1 MSLKAKRKVVSS
13 IPPMDGG
20 TYMGVC
26 VAVVDLGQQYKQ
38 FEKQKQGKYAEEC
51 MFIFEIPDERVE
63 VDGEDKPR
71 WLSSRRFT
79 VSLHERAALF
89 QMLKA
94 GVPVYMSE
102 GTAAAHKDAMDA
114 ANLIKAGEAL
124 RFGHLTVVP
133 FRTYHNVEEP
143 LGFLIADGRTK
154 ERLLWAV
161 DTANLG
167 VTADRLTY
175 IAVECN
181 YEESLLNRSDRIPS
195 VLKERIRH
203 SHFEVSDVIKWL
215 HKQDLSGVLTIWL
228 LHLSAGNSR
237 AEAWQRR
244 FEREFPGIEIRICPE

>member
-1 MSLKAKRKVVSS
+1 MTFTSLASSSRGNAYVVS
-13 IPPMDGG
+13 
-20 TYMGVC
+20 
-26 VAVVDLGQQYKQ
+26 
-38 FEKQKQGKYAEEC
+38 
-51 MFIFEIPDERVE
+51 
-63 VDGEDKPR
+63 DGETTLLLECG
-71 WLSSRRFT
+71 LSFKELQKRLGYGVADIT
-79 VSLHERAALF
+79 ACLVSHEHQDHAKAAA

-114 ANLIKAGEAL
+114 AHLIRAGEVL

-143 LGFLIADGRTK
+143 LGFLIEDSRTK

-181 YEESLLNRSDRIPS
+181 YEESLLGRSDRIPS

-203 SHFEVSDVIKWL
+203 SHFEVNDVIKWL

-244 FEREFPGIEIRICPE
+244 FEREFPGITIRICPE

>member
-1 MSLKAKRKVVSS
+1 MTFTSLASSSRGNAYVVS
-13 IPPMDGG
+13 
-20 TYMGVC
+20 
-26 VAVVDLGQQYKQ
+26 
-38 FEKQKQGKYAEEC
+38 
-51 MFIFEIPDERVE
+51 
-63 VDGEDKPR
+63 DGETTLLLECG
-71 WLSSRRFT
+71 LSFKELQKRLGYGVADIT
-79 VSLHERAALF
+79 ACLVSHEHQDHAKAAA

-114 ANLIKAGEAL
+114 AHLIRAGEVL

-143 LGFLIADGRTK
+143 LGFLIEDGRTK

-181 YEESLLNRSDRIPS
+181 YEESLLDRSDRIPS

-203 SHFEVSDVIKWL
+203 SHF
-215 HKQDLSGVLTIWL
+215 
-228 LHLSAGNSR
+228 
-237 AEAWQRR
+237 
-244 FEREFPGIEIRICPE
+244 

>member
-1 MSLKAKRKVVSS
+1 MQWTRRTSS
-13 IPPMDGG
+13 
-20 TYMGVC
+20 
-26 VAVVDLGQQYKQ
+26 GQ
-38 FEKQKQGKYAEEC
+38 
-51 MFIFEIPDERVE
+51 ERCC
-63 VDGEDKPR
+63 G
-71 WLSSRRFT
+71 
-79 VSLHERAALF
+79 
-89 QMLKA
+89 
-94 GVPVYMSE
+94 
-102 GTAAAHKDAMDA
+102 
-114 ANLIKAGEAL
+114 
-124 RFGHLTVVP
+124 P

-181 YEESLLNRSDRIPS
+181 YEESLLDRSDRIPS

-203 SHFEVSDVIKWL
+203 SHFEVNDVIKWL

-244 FEREFPGIEIRICPE
+244 FEREFPGITIRICPE

>member
-1 MSLKAKRKVVSS
+1 MTFTSLASSSRGNAYVVS
-13 IPPMDGG
+13 
-20 TYMGVC
+20 
-26 VAVVDLGQQYKQ
+26 
-38 FEKQKQGKYAEEC
+38 
-51 MFIFEIPDERVE
+51 
-63 VDGEDKPR
+63 DGETTLLLECG
-71 WLSSRRFT
+71 LSFKELQKRLGYGVADIT
-79 VSLHERAALF
+79 ACLVSHEHQDHAKAAA

-114 ANLIKAGEAL
+114 AHLIRAGEVL

-143 LGFLIADGRTK
+143 LGFLIEDGRTK

-181 YEESLLNRSDRIPS
+181 YEESLLGRSDRIPS

-203 SHFEVSDVIKWL
+203 SQFELNHVNKWL
-215 HKQDLSGVLTIWL
+215 HKQHLSVVLTIWL
-228 LHLSAGNSR
+228 LHLSAVNCR
-237 AEAWQRR
+237 ADAWQRR
-244 FEREFPGIEIRICPE
+244 FEREFPGISIRICEE

>member
-1 MSLKAKRKVVSS
+1 MTFTSLASSSRGNAYVVS
-13 IPPMDGG
+13 DGETTLLLECG
-20 TYMGVC
+20 LSFKELQKRLGYG
-26 VAVVDLGQQYKQ
+26 VVDITACL
-38 FEKQKQGKYAEEC
+38 
-51 MFIFEIPDERVE
+51 
-63 VDGEDKPR
+63 
-71 WLSSRRFT
+71 
-79 VSLHERAALF
+79 VSHEHQDHAKAAA

-114 ANLIKAGEAL
+114 AHLIRAGEVL
-124 RFGHLTVVP
+124 RFGHLAVVP

-143 LGFLIADGRTK
+143 LGFLIEDGRTK

-167 VTADRLTY
+167 VTADQLTY

-181 YEESLLNRSDRIPS
+181 YEESLLGHSDRIPS
-195 VLKERIRH
+195 ALKERIRH
-203 SHFEVSDVIKWL
+203 SHFEVNDVIKWL
-215 HKQDLSGVLTIWL
+215 HKQYLSGVLTIWL

>member
-1 MSLKAKRKVVSS
+1 MTFTSLASSSRGNAYVVS
-13 IPPMDGG
+13 DGETTLLLECG
-20 TYMGVC
+20 LSFKELQKRLGYG
-26 VAVVDLGQQYKQ
+26 VVDITACL
-38 FEKQKQGKYAEEC
+38 
-51 MFIFEIPDERVE
+51 
-63 VDGEDKPR
+63 
-71 WLSSRRFT
+71 
-79 VSLHERAALF
+79 VSHEHQDHAKAAA

-114 ANLIKAGEAL
+114 AHLIRAGEVL
-124 RFGHLTVVP
+124 RFGHLAVVP

-143 LGFLIADGRTK
+143 LGFLIEDGRTK

-167 VTADRLTY
+167 VTADQLTY

-181 YEESLLNRSDRIPS
+181 YEESLLGHSDRITS
-195 VLKERIRH
+195 ALKERIRH
-203 SHFEVSDVIKWL
+203 SHFEVNDVIKWL

>member
-1 MSLKAKRKVVSS
+1 MTFTSLASSSRGNAYVVS
-13 IPPMDGG
+13 
-20 TYMGVC
+20 
-26 VAVVDLGQQYKQ
+26 
-38 FEKQKQGKYAEEC
+38 
-51 MFIFEIPDERVE
+51 
-63 VDGEDKPR
+63 DGETTLLLECG
-71 WLSSRRFT
+71 LSFKELQKRLGYGVAGIT
-79 VSLHERAALF
+79 ACLVSHEHQDHAKAAAQL
-89 QMLKA
+89 LKG
-94 GVPVYMSE
+94 GVPIYMSE

-114 ANLIKAGEAL
+114 AHLIRAGEVL
-124 RFGHLTVVP
+124 RFGHLAVVP

-143 LGFLIADGRTK
+143 LGFLIEDGRTK

-167 VTADRLTY
+167 VTADQLTY

-181 YEESLLNRSDRIPS
+181 YEESLLGHSDRIPS
-195 VLKERIRH
+195 ALKERIRH
-203 SHFEVSDVIKWL
+203 SHFEVNDVIKWL

>member
-1 MSLKAKRKVVSS
+1 MTFTSLASSSRGNAYVVS
-13 IPPMDGG
+13 DGETTLLLECG
-20 TYMGVC
+20 LSFKELQKRLGYG
-26 VAVVDLGQQYKQ
+26 VVDITACL
-38 FEKQKQGKYAEEC
+38 
-51 MFIFEIPDERVE
+51 
-63 VDGEDKPR
+63 
-71 WLSSRRFT
+71 
-79 VSLHERAALF
+79 VSHEHQDHAKAAA

-114 ANLIKAGEAL
+114 AHLIRAGEVL
-124 RFGHLTVVP
+124 RFGHLAVVP

-143 LGFLIADGRTK
+143 LGFLIEDGRTK

-167 VTADRLTY
+167 VTADQLTY

-181 YEESLLNRSDRIPS
+181 YEESLLGHSDRIPS
-195 VLKERIRH
+195 ALRERIRH
-203 SHFEVSDVIKWL
+203 GPFEGNDVIKWL